1 MLLFFTMENLGQQS
15 DRKRKMK
22 FEANELEVLVEEA
35 NKHIAELQQRNLNIT
50 GRNVMKL
57 RKDGKTYER
66 KK

>member
-1 MLLFFTMENLGQQS
+1 MENLGQQS
-15 DRKRKMK
+15 DRKRIMK
-22 FEANELEVLVEEA
+22 FEANELKVLVEEA

-57 RKDGKTYER
+57 RKDGKIYER